1 MSNLSFM
8 VRKSIHQLL
17 IRRLQEPRRFIQ
29 VLAGPRQVGK
39 TTLARHVMER
49 LGSPVHY
56 ASADEP
62 SLKGREWISQQW
74 EIARLNAR
82 KGESLLVLDEI
93 QKVPGWSETV
103 KGLWDG
109 DTHTR
114 TPLRILLLGSS
125 PLLIQGGLQE
135 SLAGRFEIIPAP
147 HWSFAE
153 MKEAFGWNLEQFV
166 FFGSY
171 PGAAPLIGEP
181 ERWQRYVVE
190 SLIETSISRDI
201 LLMTRVDKP
210 ALLRRLFQLACDYSG
225 QILSYQKMIGQ
236 LTDAGN
242 TVTLA
247 HYLQLLQGA
256 GMVAGLS
263 KFSGSKIRQRGSS
276 PKLQVLNTALMTA
289 SSGMG
294 FEETR
299 RKSDLWGRLVESA
312 IGAHLLNSTLGT
324 PVEVTYWRERNAE
337 VDFVLQRG
345 QTVVGIE
352 VKSTGSRTATSG
364 MAAFR
369 REFAPLRTLLVGG
382 DGLPLEEF
390 LSTPAAHWL
399 EE

>member
-1 MSNLSFM
+1 M
-8 VRKSIHQLL
+8 VRKSIHELL
-17 IRRLQEPRRFIQ
+17 LRRLQEPRRFIH

-39 TTLARHVMER
+39 TTLARQVMER
-49 LGSPVHY
+49 IGINCHY

-62 SLKGREWISQQW
+62 SLKGREWIAQQW
-74 EIARLNAR
+74 EIGRLTAR
-82 KGESLLVLDEI
+82 KGEALLVLDEI
-93 QKVPGWSETV
+93 QKVPGWSEAV

-114 TPLRILLLGSS
+114 TPLRLLLLGSS

-147 HWSFAE
+147 HWSFLE
-153 MKEAFGWNLEQFV
+153 MKEVFGWNLEQFLY
-166 FFGSY
+166 FGSY
-171 PGAAPLIGEP
+171 PGAAPLIEEP
-181 ERWQRYVVE
+181 ERWQRYVVD

-225 QILSYQKMIGQ
+225 QILSYQKLTGQ

-247 HYLQLLQGA
+247 HYLQLLRGA

-299 RKSDLWGRLVESA
+299 RKPDLWGRLVESA

-324 PVEVTYWRERNAE
+324 PVEVSYWRDRNVE

-345 QTVVGIE
+345 QTAVGIE
-352 VKSTGSRTATSG
+352 IKSAGSRMATSG

-382 DGLPLEEF
+382 DGIPLEEF
-390 LSTPAAHWL
+390 LSAPASRWL
-399 EE
+399 EK